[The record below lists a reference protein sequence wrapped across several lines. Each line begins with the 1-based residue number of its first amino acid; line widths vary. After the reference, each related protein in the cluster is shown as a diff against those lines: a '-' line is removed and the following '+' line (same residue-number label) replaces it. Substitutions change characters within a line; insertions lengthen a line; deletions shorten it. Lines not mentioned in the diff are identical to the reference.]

1 MLTYLAFTLVGLA
14 SGYCLGL
21 VAGAAR
27 DEEAAGEGVVIYD
40 CNSPHPPRFKSRIRL
55 FVN

>member
-1 MLTYLAFTLVGLA
+1 MLTCLAFAVMGLS

-40 CNSPHPPRFKSRIRL
+40 CNSPNPPRFKSRIRF